1 DLHHLLATEH
11 VSVLSQTPAAFYAL
25 QAVHT
30 ALAEQ
35 GQKLAV
41 KTVVL
46 GGEAFIP
53 ARAGAWLSQ
62 QPHTR
67 LINMYGITETTVHA
81 TLRDITEHDTTNDT
95 SPIGTPLHHL
105 AFAVLD
111 SSLRPVPPGTVG
123 ELYVA
128 GAGVGVGYWRR
139 GALSA
144 TRFVACPFG
153 AAGSRMY
160 RTGDLVCWGPDGQLQ
175 YLGRADEQVKIRGY
189 RIECGEVTAALAA
202 LDGVEQ
208 AVVIARDD
216 TPGQPRLVAYYTTTI
231 GGGGIDTAWLRDRLS
246 EVLPA
251 YMVPAAFMLIDELP
265 LTVNGKL
272 DRRALPAPDYTTS
285 AQAYV
290 APQGPVEETLASLYA
305 QILGGSDRVSAAD
318 S

>member
-1 DLHHLLATEH
+1 VAITHHNVTTLTTTLTTQLGAPTNQVWSQCHSYAFDYSVWEILGALLTGARLVVVPEHVITSPHDLHHLLATEH

-46 GGEAFIP
+46 GGEAFTP
-53 ARAGAWLSQ
+53 ARAGTWLSQ

-111 SSLRPVPPGTVG
+111 SWLRPVPPGTVG

-128 GAGVGVGYWRR
+128 
-139 GALSA
+139 
-144 TRFVACPFG
+144 
-153 AAGSRMY
+153 
-160 RTGDLVCWGPDGQLQ
+160 
-175 YLGRADEQVKIRGY
+175 
-189 RIECGEVTAALAA
+189 
-202 LDGVEQ
+202 
-208 AVVIARDD
+208 
-216 TPGQPRLVAYYTTTI
+216 
-231 GGGGIDTAWLRDRLS
+231 
-246 EVLPA
+246 
-251 YMVPAAFMLIDELP
+251 
-265 LTVNGKL
+265 
-272 DRRALPAPDYTTS
+272 
-285 AQAYV
+285 
-290 APQGPVEETLASLYA
+290 
-305 QILGGSDRVSAAD
+305 
-318 S
+318 